1 MKTSSALILLIFF
14 TLLSHWRRHKIQLL
28 TLIIGLASATMLWT
42 AVQALNTH
50 ARSSYDRSANTV
62 SAFDRPA
69 VVSVDRTPFEE
80 QTFADLRR
88 AGMEVTPVVE
98 GRLGSP
104 AQGLQLTGIDP
115 LTFGR
120 TSNSSLQVPQ
130 GGDML
135 AFLEPPGVLIT
146 SPQNVNQ
153 LTKLLDYLPIPDR
166 PAIEANDDMGGG
178 QVIGDIAIVQK
189 LLGLEGKLSRLLLPV
204 GSEIS
209 SQKLPEQ
216 WQNRLTIIEPAV
228 RVDLQGLTDSFHL
241 NLTAFGL
248 LCFLV
253 GLFIVYSAIGLA
265 IEDRIN
271 ALRTLRICGVSH
283 KQLLLM
289 LVGEMVFLSVISGGL
304 GVLAGYLV
312 AAQLLPDV
320 ATSLSGLYGA
330 RVSGTLALDP
340 NWLAGGLAVSVLG
353 ALLASL
359 GAFLKVA
366 GMSLFDTRGTMA
378 WRTRQNTSLK
388 YMLLAAI
395 VFALLAFFFTA
406 QADNLVHAFIVMTSL
421 LLGSAFLLPVL
432 LAACL
437 SLGQKTSSGPISLWF
452 WADSRQQLSGLSLA
466 LMALLLALGT
476 NIGVSGMVKGFR
488 ETFNAFLEER
498 LSANLYVLT
507 NSNENAVELIDW
519 AHQQQNVSAI
529 LPIWGTTG
537 TVGQQ
542 RVTVTGFKD
551 HPSYRE
557 TWSLLAS
564 SNQPWKDTI
573 ENDGVLINEQLHY
586 RGDLQIGE
594 PITIESETGP
604 ITRTI
609 SAIYSDYGNPLSEV
623 RLPNAVIEKNW
634 PSSQRRRVSLQLT
647 GDMDRLRQQIS
658 SDLNIPADQMID
670 QDGLKA
676 FSRSVFERTFVIT
689 GALSTLTLGVAGIAM
704 VTSLLT
710 LASARL
716 NGVAPLW
723 AMGVSQNSIVKI
735 EGLKILMLALLTAL
749 AAIPLGI
756 AISWCLVAV
765 INVEAFGWRLPLY
778 LFPEQWFTLGG
789 LGILAAGVAALYPL
803 IKLSRTPPAE
813 LSKVFS
819 HEH

>member
-1 MKTSSALILLIFF
+1 MKPRPASNLLIFA
-14 TLLSHWRRHKIQLL
+14 TLFSHWRRHKIQLL
-28 TLIIGLASATMLWT
+28 TLIVGLASATTLWT

-69 VVSVDRTPFEE
+69 VVSLDRTPFAEE
-80 QTFADLRR
+80 AFADLRR
-88 AGMEVTPVVE
+88 AGMDVTPLVE

-104 AQGLQLTGIDP
+104 GQGLQLTGIEP

-120 TSNSSLQVPQ
+120 DNDSSLEVPQ
-130 GGDML
+130 GADML
-135 AFLEPPGVLIT
+135 AFLEPPGILLVNSQST
-146 SPQNVNQ
+146 NQ
-153 LTKLLDYLPIPDR
+153 LTNLLDKVSPEAR
-166 PAIEANDDMGGG
+166 PAIEANDDMGAG
-178 QVIGDIAIVQK
+178 QVIGDIAIVQR
-189 LLGLEGKLSRLLLPV
+189 LLGLEGKLTKLLLPA

-209 SQKLPEQ
+209 DQKLPEQ
-216 WQNRLTIIEPAV
+216 WQDRLTIVEPAV

-265 IEDRIN
+265 IEDRIS

-283 KQLLLM
+283 GQLLAM
-289 LVGEMVFLSVISGGL
+289 LITEMILLALVAGGI
-304 GVLAGYLV
+304 GILAGYGV

-320 ATSLSGLYGA
+320 AASLRGLYGA
-330 RVSGTLALDP
+330 RVSGTLTLDP
-340 NWLAGGLAVSVLG
+340 VWLIGGLAVSILG

-366 GMSLFDTRGTMA
+366 GMSLFDTRGTVA

-388 YMLLAAI
+388 YMLFAAAA
-395 VFALLAFFFTA
+395 FALLAAYFTLHG
-406 QADNLVHAFIVMTSL
+406 NSLVHAFIVMASL
-421 LLGSAFLLPVL
+421 LLGSAFFLPVL

-437 SLGQKTSSGPISLWF
+437 KLGQKTASRPVALWF

-476 NIGVSGMVKGFR
+476 NIGVSGMVEGFR
-488 ETFNAFLEER
+488 QTFNAFLEER
-498 LSANLYVLT
+498 LSADLYVLT
-507 NSNENAVELIDW
+507 SSNENAMELVDW
-519 AHQQQNVSAI
+519 ANRQESVSAI
-529 LPIWGTTG
+529 LPIWGATG
-537 TVGQQ
+537 SIGQQ
-542 RVTVTGFKD
+542 RVTVTGFED
-551 HPSYRE
+551 HASYRE
-557 TWSLLAS
+557 TWTLLAAS
-564 SNQPWKDTI
+564 QQPWKDAI
-573 ENDGVLINEQLHY
+573 ESDGILINEQLHY
-586 RGDLQIGE
+586 RSNLMIGDQV
-594 PITIESETGP
+594 TIESETGP
-604 ITRTI
+604 LARTI
-609 SAIYSDYGNPLSEV
+609 SAIYSDYGNPLTEV
-623 RLPNAVIEKNW
+623 RLPNAVVEANW
-634 PSSQRRRVSLQLT
+634 PSSQRRRVSLQVT
-647 GDMDRLRQQIS
+647 GDADNLRTQIT
-658 SDLNIPADQMID
+658 SDLGIPADQMIG
-670 QDGLKA
+670 QGGLKE

-723 AMGVSQNSIVKI
+723 AMGVSQKSIVKI

-749 AAIPLGI
+749 AAIPLGV

-778 LFPEQWFTLGG
+778 LFPEQWFALGG
-789 LGILAAGVAALYPL
+789 LGVLAAGIAALYPL
-803 IKLSRTPPAE
+803 IKLSRTPPAV